1 VRNFASGIARTGCT
15 VLAEVNNNLIMS
27 KAKMNKKKTNKSQA
41 ENISGRR
48 GEILRTERRNSPDGA
63 ENGSAAVAA
72 EC

>member
-1 VRNFASGIARTGCT
+1 
-15 VLAEVNNNLIMS
+15 
-27 KAKMNKKKTNKSQA
+27 MNKKKTNKSQA

-48 GEILRTERRNSPDGA
+48 GEILRTERSNSPDGA

>member
-1 VRNFASGIARTGCT
+1 
-15 VLAEVNNNLIMS
+15 MS